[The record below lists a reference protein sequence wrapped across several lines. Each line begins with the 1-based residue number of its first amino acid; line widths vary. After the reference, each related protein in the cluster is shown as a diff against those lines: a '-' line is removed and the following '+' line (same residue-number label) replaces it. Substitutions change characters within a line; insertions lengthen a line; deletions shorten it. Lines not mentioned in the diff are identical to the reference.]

1 VEDYGIKQLLF
12 KRAPIFD
19 VQEEATLLEKVRR
32 DLNSRSSNV
41 LITLSCSLSQRY
53 QTAPAAKPKKGM
65 SKKGKFALAGA
76 VTLGGYGL
84 YSHFLKPKMQQ
95 TLPAET
101 EAPLSRRSPSPNL
114 DLKTGATISSK
125 GKVGVAGKRKGMTK
139 TKGAAAVLGLAGVAG
154 VVYEAASHLNRR
166 DVGVST

>member
-41 LITLSCSLSQRY
+41 LITLSCSLSQRDE
-53 QTAPAAKPKKGM
+53 TAPGAKPPKKGM

-76 VTLGGYGL
+76 ITLGGYGL

-101 EAPLSRRSPSPNL
+101 EAP
-114 DLKTGATISSK
+114 
-125 GKVGVAGKRKGMTK
+125 
-139 TKGAAAVLGLAGVAG
+139 
-154 VVYEAASHLNRR
+154 
-166 DVGVST
+166 